1 MSDRV
6 LVCGGEEG
14 CEDFEDCPLVLSQRC
29 FTWEP
34 EGNTWTEIDDLNEP
48 RWSFLMAQVS

>member
-1 MSDRV
+1 M

-34 EGNTWTEIDDLNEP
+34 EGNTWTEFDDLNEP